1 MQTTL
6 DAEDTKTF
14 VKPGFIIF
22 NPETHRFETILGIMA
37 IEYERAN
44 HGDFE
49 MTFEVRKLWTQH
61 IREQIKNWG
70 PKDELPAELK
80 NRINSR

>member
-1 MQTTL
+1 MQTAL

-37 IEYERAN
+37 IEYERAI
-44 HGDFE
+44 
-49 MTFEVRKLWTQH
+49 M
-61 IREQIKNWG
+61 
-70 PKDELPAELK
+70 AALK
-80 NRINSR
+80 